1 MLTETGVNAKRSVEI
16 SPGLSG
22 NFRQQVAGGSGL
34 RWGLENFYL
43 TKYIIIIII
52 NNGQEDII
60 VIG

>member
-1 MLTETGVNAKRSVEI
+1 MVLTETGVNAKKSVEI

-34 RWGLENFYL
+34 RWGLKNFYL
-43 TKYIIIIII
+43 TKYIIIII